1 MNLQDFEKKLQ
12 EYIRDVEKDLSLL
25 FEDKDLYLSETLLD
39 SIKYSLFSGGK
50 RLRPVLSRAV
60 AEMLDGDVA
69 SARMA
74 GAAIEM
80 IHTYSLI
87 HDDLP
92 SMDNDNYRRGK
103 LTNHRVYGSAVA
115 ILAGDGLLT
124 YAFNV
129 LSRLPLAPEK
139 TLKII
144 ELISVS
150 AGVQGMVGGQVLDL
164 EAENKEI
171 GLEEMKKIHRAKT
184 GALFRAAI
192 LSGAYCSEI
201 GREDLLALDRFAEKL
216 GLTFQ
221 IVDDILDVV
230 GDEEKLGKETGS
242 DAKENK
248 ATYPVLL
255 GLEEAKKEAE
265 KTARE
270 AREELKNFGEK
281 ASFLLELM
289 DFIVVRQF

>member
-1 MNLQDFEKKLQ
+1 MQDFEKKLQ

-248 ATYPVLL
+248 VTYPVLL

>member
-1 MNLQDFEKKLQ
+1 MQDFEKKLQ

-184 GALFRAAI
+184 GPYSGL
-192 LSGAYCSEI
+192 LS
-201 GREDLLALDRFAEKL
+201 
-216 GLTFQ
+216 
-221 IVDDILDVV
+221 
-230 GDEEKLGKETGS
+230 
-242 DAKENK
+242 
-248 ATYPVLL
+248 
-255 GLEEAKKEAE
+255 
-265 KTARE
+265 
-270 AREELKNFGEK
+270 
-281 ASFLLELM
+281 
-289 DFIVVRQF
+289 

>member
-1 MNLQDFEKKLQ
+1 
-12 EYIRDVEKDLSLL
+12 
-25 FEDKDLYLSETLLD
+25 
-39 SIKYSLFSGGK
+39 
-50 RLRPVLSRAV
+50 
-60 AEMLDGDVA
+60 
-69 SARMA
+69 
-74 GAAIEM
+74 
-80 IHTYSLI
+80 
-87 HDDLP
+87 
-92 SMDNDNYRRGK
+92 
-103 LTNHRVYGSAVA
+103 
-115 ILAGDGLLT
+115 
-124 YAFNV
+124 
-129 LSRLPLAPEK
+129 
-139 TLKII
+139 
-144 ELISVS
+144 
-150 AGVQGMVGGQVLDL
+150 MVGGQVLDL

>member
-1 MNLQDFEKKLQ
+1 M
-12 EYIRDVEKDLSLL
+12 
-25 FEDKDLYLSETLLD
+25 
-39 SIKYSLFSGGK
+39 
-50 RLRPVLSRAV
+50 RPVLSRAV

-150 AGVQGMVGGQVLDL
+150 AGVQGW
-164 EAENKEI
+164 
-171 GLEEMKKIHRAKT
+171 
-184 GALFRAAI
+184 
-192 LSGAYCSEI
+192 
-201 GREDLLALDRFAEKL
+201 
-216 GLTFQ
+216 
-221 IVDDILDVV
+221 
-230 GDEEKLGKETGS
+230 
-242 DAKENK
+242 
-248 ATYPVLL
+248 
-255 GLEEAKKEAE
+255 
-265 KTARE
+265 
-270 AREELKNFGEK
+270 
-281 ASFLLELM
+281 
-289 DFIVVRQF
+289 

>member
-1 MNLQDFEKKLQ
+1 MQDFEKKLQ

-92 SMDNDNYRRGK
+92 SMDNDNYWRGK

>member
-1 MNLQDFEKKLQ
+1 MNNFEKRLQ
-12 EYIRDVEKDLSLL
+12 EYIADVEEDLKAL
-25 FEDKDLYLSETLLD
+25 FEDKELYLSETLLE

-50 RLRPVLSRAV
+50 RLRPILSRAV
-60 AEMLDGDVA
+60 AEMLEGDVA

-92 SMDNDNYRRGK
+92 SMDNDDYRRGK
-103 LTNHRVYGSAVA
+103 LTNHRVFGSGMA

-129 LSRLPLAPEK
+129 LSRLPLAAGK
-139 TLKII
+139 IVKII
-144 ELISVS
+144 ELISAS
-150 AGVQGMVGGQVLDL
+150 AGIQGMVGGQALDL
-164 EAENKEI
+164 GAENKEI

-184 GALFRAAI
+184 GALFRASI
-192 LSGAYCSEI
+192 LSGAYCSEAA
-201 GREDLLALDRFAEKL
+201 EEEFLVLDRFAEKL

-221 IVDDILDVV
+221 IVDDILDVI
-230 GDEEKLGKETGS
+230 GDKEKLGKETGS
-242 DAKENK
+242 DAKSNK
-248 ATYPVLL
+248 VTYPVLL

-265 KTARE
+265 RNAQE
-270 AREELKNFGEK
+270 AKEELKLFGDK

>member
-1 MNLQDFEKKLQ
+1 MNFEEKLQ
-12 EYIRDVEKDLSLL
+12 KYIRDVEEDLTHL
-25 FEDKDLYLSETLLD
+25 FEDKELYLSETLLS

-50 RLRPVLSRAV
+50 RLRPILSRVV

-103 LTNHRVYGSAVA
+103 LTNHRVFGSGVA

-129 LSRLPLAPEK
+129 LSRLPLSADRIVK
-139 TLKII
+139 LI
-144 ELISVS
+144 ELISTS
-150 AGVQGMVGGQVLDL
+150 AGIQGMVGGQVLDL

-192 LSGAYCSEI
+192 LTGAYCSEVTD
-201 GREDLLALDRFAEKL
+201 EEFSTLERFAENL
-216 GLTFQ
+216 GLNFQ
-221 IVDDILDVV
+221 IVDDILDVI
-230 GDEEKLGKETGS
+230 GDTEKLGKETGS
-242 DAKENK
+242 DAKVNK
-248 ATYPVLL
+248 ATYPALL

-265 KTARE
+265 RTA
-270 AREELKNFGEK
+270 AKAKEELSIFGAK
-281 ASFLLELM
+281 AAFLLELM
-289 DFIVVRQF
+289 DFMVERQF

>member
-1 MNLQDFEKKLQ
+1 MQDFEKKLQ